1 MRLTLM
7 VPGLLWPREIL
18 HDTLFDL
25 PLPALSL
32 LLGRGE
38 RRWLPAFSAHDW
50 LGRTFG
56 LDENA
61 FPAAAL
67 RRLGEG
73 EAPAPDGFLC
83 LDPVHLRLEENRVVV
98 DDPRRLGLTADEDA
112 DLRALVAP
120 LFAGIG
126 ELTAAVPGHW
136 HLRLSEPPPPGD
148 RPLPDGTIWRRL
160 IAEAEP
166 LLHAHPVNRARREAG
181 RPTANSLRPWGPGCL
196 ENSRL
201 DAALSTTFDETWGD
215 DSILAGLSKAAGI
228 PHRPLPLRFE
238 PPAMNCLALYDG
250 LTAPF
255 QSSDAL
261 GWREALARLDGDWLA
276 PALAA
281 LRSGSLRALRLA
293 APGDRY
299 GLELDITR
307 AGLWKFWRRPQPA
320 TALAP

>member
-25 PLPALSL
+25 RLPALSL
-32 LLGRGE
+32 LLGRGNP
-38 RRWLPAFSAHDW
+38 RWFPPFTTHDW
-50 LGRTFG
+50 LGKAFG
-56 LDENA
+56 LDGNA

-73 EAPAPDGFLC
+73 EAAAPDGCLC
-83 LDPVHLRLEENRVVV
+83 LDPVHLRIEESRVVV

-112 DLRALVAP
+112 ALRALVAP

-136 HLRLSEPPPPGD
+136 HLRLSETSVLGGHPSPE
-148 RPLPDGTIWRRL
+148 GTIWRRL

-166 LLHAHPVNRARREAG
+166 LLHAHPVNKARREAG
-181 RPTANSLRPWGPGCL
+181 RPTANSLRPWGMGQ
-196 ENSRL
+196 L
-201 DAALSTTFDETWGD
+201 DTSPSAPFDEAWGD
-215 DSILAGLSKAAGI
+215 DPVLAGLSKAADI
-228 PHRPLPLRFE
+228 PYRSLPLRFE
-238 PPAMNCLALYDG
+238 PPAGNCLALHDG
-250 LTAPF
+250 LAAPF
-255 QSSDAL
+255 QASDAL
-261 GWREALARLDGDWLA
+261 GWREALARLDEDWLA

-281 LRSGSLRALRLA
+281 LRTGRLRALKLV

-320 TALAP
+320 SALAP